1 MCNSALETVS
11 ILNTVDKGRNEY
23 VPSVFCTIVTFIQS
37 DASYELLYT
46 WCRSS
51 RLDRIRKRFFLT
63 RMPISVGITRRN
75 HRTLIEKVGAK
86 NYCHRLR
93 ENGFRRCKNNKPL
106 ATIRIRDN
114 TLLSISRVS
123 SSKFMTSLSHDWWA
137 LRLGWHH
144 IIRSR
149 LR

>member
-23 VPSVFCTIVTFIQS
+23 VPPVFWTIVTFIQS

-46 WCRSS
+46 WCQERDFS
-51 RLDRIRKRFFLT
+51 LT